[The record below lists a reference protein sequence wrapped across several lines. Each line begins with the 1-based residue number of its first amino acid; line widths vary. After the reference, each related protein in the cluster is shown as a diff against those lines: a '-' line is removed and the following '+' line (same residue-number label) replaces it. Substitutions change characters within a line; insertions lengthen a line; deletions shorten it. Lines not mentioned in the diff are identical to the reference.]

1 MNKYAFPTGQADA
14 DRLDIQH
21 ACYSKASFTAL
32 RELNLAY
39 GQTVVDAGCGSG
51 IMTQWLSHQV
61 GPKGKVF
68 AIDNDPAQLALC
80 KERAQKY
87 GLDNIEFVC
96 FDFEKELHETIDA
109 DITYCKFVIHHL
121 HNKEMGLKNLAQLTK
136 KGGHLLVVEPI
147 NAIHWVAPHNDFY
160 YRLFGYYLQYAKHK
174 SIAANFGLDIFNF
187 SQQTK
192 LFSRVT
198 NEGFQPITNDP
209 TLKSYLFKGW
219 EHIKSELIHLDL
231 ISAKETQQVT
241 DELLKII
248 QSPAFTFGLPLITL
262 LQSTVH

>member
-1 MNKYAFPTGQADA
+1 MSKYAFPTGINDA

-32 RELNLAY
+32 RELNLSY
-39 GQTVVDAGCGSG
+39 GQTVIDAGCGSG

-68 AIDNDPAQLALC
+68 AIDNDPAQLMLC

-87 GLDNIEFVC
+87 GLNNIEFLS
-96 FDFEKELHETIDA
+96 FDFENEILETIDA

-121 HNKEMGLKNLAQLTK
+121 QYKEMGLKNLAQLTK
-136 KGGHLLVVEPI
+136 QGGHVLVVEPV
-147 NAIHWVAPHNDFY
+147 NAIQWVRPNNAFY
-160 YRLFGYYLQYAKHK
+160 YKLFDYYLQYAKHK
-174 SIAANFGLDIFNF
+174 SIDANFGLDIFNVAEK
-187 SQQTK
+187 SQ
-192 LFSRVT
+192 LFSKLS

-209 TLKSYLFKGW
+209 VLKSYLFKGW
-219 EHIKSELIHLDL
+219 EHIKKSLLSLDL
-231 ISAKETQQVT
+231 ISTQESIEVT
-241 DELLKII
+241 IELYEII
-248 QSPAFTFGLPLITL
+248 QSRDFTFGLPLITL